1 MLFEVMSDGDLVEL
15 KNPPDRLSDDM
26 AIIFVSPFSKRTFI
40 WVGPR
45 AGMAKKFVA
54 AREGGSKRMES
65 GYPIIHVQNDN
76 AEDLF
81 QIDYKKWLEQVRG
94 SSSSESIS
102 AKSKAEVPKRS
113 VPKKEDISEAGSIA
127 KHQDQSAIK
136 STKEEHPS
144 IIDELST
151 EEVLEKLNGLTPV
164 EGMVRDYVIIHNKVG
179 IVQETDGK
187 QVVEFVQGL
196 PEGAFFSPHYVPR
209 LFIYK
214 DRVIGMELWRTP

>member
-40 WVGPR
+40 WVGSR

-65 GYPIIHVQNDN
+65 GYPIVHVQNDN

-94 SSSSESIS
+94 SSSSESVS
-102 AKSKAEVPKRS
+102 ARAKPTASQEVAPKKKQPPVARAASSKAQ
-113 VPKKEDISEAGSIA
+113 AT
-127 KHQDQSAIK
+127 
-136 STKEEHPS
+136 TKPAAEERTS
-144 IIDELST
+144 IIDELTT
-151 EEVLEKLNGLTPV
+151 EEVLEKLNGLTPI

-179 IVQETDGK
+179 IVQEADGK

-214 DRVIGMELWRTP
+214 DQVIGMELWRTP